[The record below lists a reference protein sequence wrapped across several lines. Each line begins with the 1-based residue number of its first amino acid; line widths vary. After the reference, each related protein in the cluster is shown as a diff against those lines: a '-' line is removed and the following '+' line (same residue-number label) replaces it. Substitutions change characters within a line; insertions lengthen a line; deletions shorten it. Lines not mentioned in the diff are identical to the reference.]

1 MIHQKWFCSQGERSS
16 RPSTAGPSREIS
28 VQNLSNQGLGS
39 PTKVGL
45 KRFHSSQME
54 EEVPPLWKWTQALYL
69 EQETLGCLSHSG
81 QGQHGPW
88 PIKVV
93 PHKLAQLRRHWQ
105 KSSSNLV
112 PTNFGGIPKKWR
124 NFNDTSVPIFK
135 KFSSFISIL
144 KYPRFKSNTSSHLV
158 LRNFGE
164 IPKKINTSFHRVVQ
178 FYA

>member
-1 MIHQKWFCSQGERSS
+1 MKASAASILTWLRLPFGSIYQNMRKLMIHLKWFFSQGERSS

-54 EEVPPLWKWTQALYL
+54 EEVLPLWKWTQALYL

-112 PTNFGGIPKKWR
+112 PTKFGGIPKKWR
-124 NFNDTSVPIFK
+124 KQNI
-135 KFSSFISIL
+135 SSCTCCQVFLDHSKL
-144 KYPRFKSNTSSHLV
+144 
-158 LRNFGE
+158 
-164 IPKKINTSFHRVVQ
+164 
-178 FYA
+178 

>member
-1 MIHQKWFCSQGERSS
+1 
-16 RPSTAGPSREIS
+16 
-28 VQNLSNQGLGS
+28 
-39 PTKVGL
+39 
-45 KRFHSSQME
+45 ME
-54 EEVPPLWKWTQALYL
+54 EEVLPLWKWAQALYL

-124 NFNDTSVPIFK
+124 KQNKTSVPAPAVKSSSPFK
-135 KFSSFISIL
+135 IVDSSRMPPWVIIIH
-144 KYPRFKSNTSSHLV
+144 PCAG
-158 LRNFGE
+158 GE
-164 IPKKINTSFHRVVQ
+164 IPSERPAVDLISKWFQQLHRLGSRKLHKWTENSLQCKKVTQSVWQEKRQ
-178 FYA
+178 M